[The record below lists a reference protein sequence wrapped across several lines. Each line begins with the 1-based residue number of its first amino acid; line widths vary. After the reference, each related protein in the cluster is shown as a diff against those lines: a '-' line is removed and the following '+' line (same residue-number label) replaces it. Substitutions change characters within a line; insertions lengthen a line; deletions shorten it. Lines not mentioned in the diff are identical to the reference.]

1 MAIIKR
7 TGPGL
12 RWVCLLVA
20 LLPRNCRYETDRK
33 VFELPKITL
42 LLALLLGVL
51 RSVPSH
57 KIINLLREEL
67 LLLWLLLLLLSFII
81 TVVFIINIFINYTQP
96 RTCLELAFDYFVC

>member
-20 LLPRNCRYETDRK
+20 MLLQNCRYETDRK

-42 LLALLLGVL
+42 LLALLLGVM
-51 RSVPSH
+51 RNVRSH
-57 KIINLLREEL
+57 KIINLLPKEL
-67 LLLWLLLLLLSFII
+67 LLLWLLL
-81 TVVFIINIFINYTQP
+81 
-96 RTCLELAFDYFVC
+96 

>member
-7 TGPGL
+7 ASPGF

-20 LLPRNCRYETDRK
+20 LLLRKCRYETDRK

-42 LLALLLGVL
+42 LLALLLGVM

-57 KIINLLREEL
+57 KIINLLPEKL

-81 TVVFIINIFINYTQP
+81 TVVFVIKIFINYTQP
-96 RTCLELAFDYFVC
+96 RTCLELAFNYFVC